1 MCILEKKTNKNWSVR
16 GQRTQTLVNIRQI
29 YEKEYLLF
37 EYILP
42 ESDCIGTVIYMSN
55 KNSNHDT
62 NIILTI
68 STIKFIKYNELL
80 YSYNNKTHYC
90 KKKCT
95 LITQLYMYMNCYCV
109 LLMHM

>member
-1 MCILEKKTNKNWSVR
+1 
-16 GQRTQTLVNIRQI
+16 
-29 YEKEYLLF
+29 
-37 EYILP
+37 
-42 ESDCIGTVIYMSN
+42 MSN

-90 KKKCT
+90 KKKQSLNTSCF
-95 LITQLYMYMNCYCV
+95 INVTQLYVYE
-109 LLMHM
+109 LLLCIINAYVICCFVCSHNK